1 MGLLSYSYPPR
12 TKPSQVGRARA
23 RHSTPTCGTTVSLI
37 WMGKMMIGA
46 GCVGGW
52 IPEGHPP
59 LGGGMFSCVEMRVT
73 GGMYALQ
80 LTHVTSRLVFTSSES
95 FHDEPRTTCCGKNE
109 SMVSVC
115 RPRPT
120 VVRS

>member
-1 MGLLSYSYPPR
+1 MGR
-12 TKPSQVGRARA
+12 
-23 RHSTPTCGTTVSLI
+23 
-37 WMGKMMIGA
+37 MMIGA

-52 IPEGHPP
+52 MPDGHPP

-95 FHDEPRTTCCGKNE
+95 FHDAPRTTCCGRNE

-120 VVRS
+120 VVRLPPATGGAPAAAPASTCAATLRS